1 MKYLVILC
9 YILFQVNIS
18 SQVLI
23 KCNKNLSIGELE
35 YEQLKSA
42 DEVLTKLFDINATQ
56 IKHVKYEGENEFKQF
71 IYSIS
76 MNPFINAL
84 HIAYSNHLPLNITA
98 DIMWYL
104 ITDAVAVYVKK
115 NAEKVRHS
123 FVDFGGTKKL
133 SVKLN
138 SFSNEWAEVI
148 DQFTGLIRNNTKAE
162 TSMLFGANYSTTS
175 HESFIVSQ
183 IVLMDSMQ
191 KYFKYYFETACG
203 IPEIRLL
210 GTRNDWVMLKEKM
223 NGLVGLIDEFATWQ
237 QSLNE
242 LLQKFIDVFD
252 QNIDFNFWNNI
263 YKSKQFN

>member
-1 MKYLVILC
+1 MKYLVFLC
-9 YILFQVNIS
+9 YILFQVEIS
-18 SQVLI
+18 SQVVI
-23 KCNKNLSIGELE
+23 NCNKNLSIGELK
-35 YEQLKSA
+35 YEELKSA

-56 IKHVKYEGENEFKQF
+56 IKQVKYEGQNEFKQF
-71 IYSIS
+71 IHSIS

-123 FVDFGGTKKL
+123 FVDFSSTRKL
-133 SVKLN
+133 TVISD
-138 SFSNEWAEVI
+138 SFSNDWTEVI
-148 DQFTGLIRNNTKAE
+148 DKFTGLIRNNTKAD
-162 TSMLFGANYSTTS
+162 TAVLFDANFSTTNQ
-175 HESFIVSQ
+175 ESLIVSQ

-191 KYFKYYFETACG
+191 KYFDYHVVTLCG

-210 GTRNDWVMLKEKM
+210 GTRNDWVMLKKKM
-223 NGLVGLIDEFATWQ
+223 NALVGLIDEFATWQ
-237 QSLNE
+237 QSLNQ
-242 LLQKFIDVFD
+242 LLQQFIDAFD
-252 QNIDFNFWNNI
+252 QKIDLNFWNNI